1 MSTFIF
7 PSQNTKPDSLTDEY
21 GRELKLILAQQC
33 TMLTANTPYCLEQ
46 SPQTHSIQ
54 RTLTGLNIAERDKL
68 MCTMDVLDQ
77 RLLAIA
83 ELYDKALS
91 TIDLQ
96 QTGSLVGA
104 GATASHARLTGF
116 QKAIVD
122 YQRSLLALSEHS
134 KSKVNGRPANA
145 KKALLKAAVQ
155 RSYKHLQQTYQTEL
169 KKIVTPAEWGKNR
182 GSALSSAQRGINVA
196 SRRKYRQ
203 LNIQNGQQAI
213 QLAKL
218 TKGINFAGNG
228 LIALD
233 AGLRA
238 NTVRNSYIN
247 KQDWQRELAVQT
259 TGFGAGGAAGLAA
272 GRLTASALAAGAV
285 AIGLSVTP
293 IGWVIIIGAAL
304 TVGYIAA
311 NEVDKAAQKA
321 AGNIYDKNLLE
332 VIH

>member
-1 MSTFIF
+1 MTTFIF
-7 PSQNTKPDSLTDEY
+7 PTQNTKPDALVDEY
-21 GRELKLILAQQC
+21 GRELKPILAQQC
-33 TMLTANTPYCLEQ
+33 TILSANTPYCLEQ
-46 SPQTHSIQ
+46 NPQANSIQ
-54 RTLTGLNIAERDKL
+54 RTLTGLNTAERDNL

-83 ELYDKALS
+83 ALYDTALS

-104 GATASHARLTGF
+104 GATASHTRLTGF

-122 YQRSLLALSEHS
+122 YQKALLALSEHS

-145 KKALLKAAVQ
+145 KKALLKAAVE
-155 RSYKHLQQTYQTEL
+155 RFYKHLQQTYQTEL

-203 LNIQNGQQAI
+203 LNIQNGKQAM

-228 LIALD
+228 LIVLD
-233 AGLRA
+233 AGFRA
-238 NTVRNSYIN
+238 NTVRNSYQN
-247 KQDWQRELAVQT
+247 NENWQRELAVQT
-259 TGFGAGGAAGLAA
+259 TGFGLGGAAGIAA
-272 GRLTASALAAGAV
+272 GKATAGVLT
-285 AIGLSVTP
+285 AIGLGLTP
-293 IGWVIIIGAAL
+293 VGWVILIGAAV
-304 TVGYIAA
+304 TVGYFAAKHVDDIAQ
-311 NEVDKAAQKA
+311 EKT
-321 AGNIYDKNLLE
+321 GNLYDRNVLGE
-332 VIH
+332 IF

>member
-1 MSTFIF
+1 MTTFIF
-7 PSQNTKPDSLTDEY
+7 PTQNSKPDALVDEY
-21 GRELKLILAQQC
+21 GRELKPILAQQC
-33 TMLTANTPYCLEQ
+33 TMLSANTPYCLEQ
-46 SPQTHSIQ
+46 NSQANGIQ

-68 MCTMDVLDQ
+68 MCSMDVLDQ

-83 ELYDKALS
+83 ELYDTALS

-96 QTGSLVGA
+96 QMGSLVGA
-104 GATASHARLTGF
+104 GATASHTRLTGF

-122 YQRSLLALSEHS
+122 YQKALLALSEHS

-155 RSYKHLQQTYQTEL
+155 RSYQHLQQTYQTEL

-203 LNIQNGQQAI
+203 LNIQNGKQAM

-218 TKGINFAGNG
+218 TKGVNFAGNG
-228 LIALD
+228 LIVID
-233 AGLRA
+233 AGFRV
-238 NTVRNSYIN
+238 NTVHNSYLS
-247 KQDWQRELAVQT
+247 KGDWQRELVAQT
-259 TGFGAGGAAGLAA
+259 AGFGAGGAAGLTA
-272 GRLTASALAAGAV
+272 GRLTATALAAGAV

-293 IGWVIIIGAAL
+293 IGWVIIIGTAV

-321 AGNIYDKNLLE
+321 AGNIYDKNILE
-332 VIH
+332 ALH